1 MVVLNVVY
9 DWLTGVNVVLLT
21 EYTEMVDNLVKV
33 FEKATEKYL
42 DQISSSDEEIA
53 VENHEEEV
61 RSVKSTKKKSSES
74 PPRSTKPS
82 ATAASRKRER

>member
-1 MVVLNVVY
+1 MFLTRLDVLSF
-9 DWLTGVNVVLLT
+9 T

-61 RSVKSTKKKSSES
+61 KRKKKPSES

>member
-1 MVVLNVVY
+1 
-9 DWLTGVNVVLLT
+9 
-21 EYTEMVDNLVKV
+21 MVDNLVKV

-61 RSVKSTKKKSSES
+61 RSVKSTKKKFSES
-74 PPRSTKPS
+74 PPRSTTKPS